1 MKTPGRR
8 PLPKDPLFDLNYQ
21 ESYYH
26 SHIRHNPDT
35 GCDEWYGPSHR
46 QGYGMIGA
54 WRQEDGVKI
63 MTTTHRIAGRRKFGR
78 ALASD
83 EFVIHR
89 CSNPK
94 CVTED
99 HLMLG
104 DRFTVHDVMKQNARY
119 HAHGRKP
126 GSKNQPK

>member
-1 MKTPGRR
+1 MKTPGRK
-8 PLPKDPLFDLNYQ
+8 PQPKDSLFDLNYQ
-21 ESYYH
+21 ESYYLK
-26 SHIRHNPDT
+26 HIQHNPVT
-35 GCDEWYGPSHR
+35 GCDEWTGPSHR

-54 WRQEDGVKI
+54 WRQPDDHKI

-78 ALASD
+78 ALHPD

-89 CSNPK
+89 CSNPR

-99 HLMLG
+99 HLELG
-104 DRFTVHDVMKQNARY
+104 DRFTVHEVMKQNQRY
-119 HAHGRKP
+119 RAHGRKP